1 MKKNFGG
8 SEILSIAEAVA
19 REKNIPKDSVIE
31 ALEEAIKV
39 AARSKYGHESVIKAE
54 IDRKTGEVKL
64 SMHKQ
69 VVSEEE
75 LARINEEEAAQ
86 LAEPDKSKRKKKEVN
101 YITLAEAKLIKPDA
115 NVGDLIIEPLPPI
128 DLGRVSAQSAKQVI
142 IYKVKETERERN
154 YEEFKDRIGKI
165 VSGIVANIENWCVLV
180 KIGTAEAVIP
190 NDQLIRD
197 ERNRLKQGER
207 IRAVVCEIKQES
219 RGPQIVLSRTN
230 NQFLAELFAQEVPE
244 IYDRIIEIKA
254 IARDPGLRS
263 KIAVFT
269 SDPSIDPVG
278 SCVGMKGARVQAV
291 INELG
296 GERIDIIPW
305 SSDPA
310 NLVVSALAPAEVS
323 KVIIDEDNKRIEV
336 VVPDEQ
342 LSIAIGKRGQNVRLA
357 SALVGWNIDVMTE
370 DAESKRRSEEFEAI
384 TSRFMTTLD
393 LEEIL
398 AQLLVSEGFNSIAD
412 IANASVADIASI
424 EGLDEAIAEELI
436 NRASEYASTHT
447 DAYVVPVA
455 LSTALSKLDAQ
466 IRELPGMNDAL
477 LIKLYEAKLFKL
489 VDIADLARDEFIE
502 KIPDSGLSENEIDAI
517 IMAAR
522 NKVYFSA

>member
-1 MKKNFGG
+1 MIKHFGG

-31 ALEEAIKV
+31 ALEEAIRV
-39 AARSKYGHESVIKAE
+39 AARSKYGHEFVIKAE
-54 IDRKTGEVKL
+54 IDRKTGEVRL

-69 VVSEEE
+69 VVSDEELEQIKAEEE
-75 LARINEEEAAQ
+75 AQ
-86 LAEPDKSKRKKKEVN
+86 LAEPDKSKRKKKEIN
-101 YITLAEAKLIKPDA
+101 YITLAEGKLIKRDA
-115 NVGDLIIEPLPPI
+115 QIGDLIIEPLPPI

-142 IYKVKETERERN
+142 IHKVKEIERVRN
-154 YEEFKDRIGKI
+154 YEEFKDRVGKI
-165 VSGIVANIENWCVLV
+165 VSGVVEKIESWCVLV
-180 KIGTAEAVIP
+180 KIGTAEAIIP
-190 NDQLIRD
+190 NDQLIRE
-197 ERNRLKQGER
+197 ERDRVKQGER
-207 IRAVVCEIKQES
+207 IRALVCELNQES
-219 RGPQIVLSRTN
+219 RGPQIVLSRTH

-263 KIAVFT
+263 KVAVFT
-269 SDPSIDPVG
+269 TDPSIDPVG

-305 SSDPA
+305 SADPA

-357 SALVGWNIDVMTE
+357 SSLVGWNIDVMTE

-384 TSRFMTTLD
+384 TARFMAALD

-412 IANASVADIASI
+412 IANATIADIAGI
-424 EGLDEAIAEELI
+424 EGLDDTIAEELI
-436 NRASEYASTHT
+436 NRASEYAATHS
-447 DAYVVPVA
+447 DADAVPVA

-466 IRELPGMNDAL
+466 IRDLPGMTDAL
-477 LIKLYEAKLFKL
+477 LIMLYEAKLFKL
-489 VDIADLARDEFIE
+489 VDIADLARDEFVE
-502 KIPDSGLSENEIDAI
+502 KIPNSGLSDSDIDAI

-522 NKVYFSA
+522 DKVYFAA